1 MFYPRLQPGRRGTFE
16 PRHSEARALAL
27 FEKYRDPE
35 EDAVLAEGI
44 VRLCDDLG
52 VRPEEFRVLLLA
64 WKFGAQQMCRFT
76 RDEFLSGCR
85 ALRADSVSAIQA
97 RFPELVSEAREP
109 TRFRDLYRFTFRFGL
124 ETGQRT
130 LPTDMAAQLWRLVF
144 SLEPPPVLERWLAF
158 LESHPEVRGITSDT
172 WNMFLHFA
180 ETAGRDLSTYDDSEA
195 WPSLFDDFVERSDS
209 VLLKGCDSSQM
220 SSQSAAASSTE
231 VEETAAPAADAVT
244 VCELQATSTEWL
256 NSIEA
261 HADCSILLLRQTLTR
276 DPNCTLRAVATHR
289 GHENHVGL
297 ADGAGI
303 SKHLYA
309 FGFQRHTNSCEKGA
323 RQYRSTDCETKRC
336 FLWSRDCA

>member
-1 MFYPRLQPGRRGTFE
+1 MGNALCCCLGQDPATGEHPLKFLDPACSKGGTTGVTNSQAAVGSAQSGPGGAATPTGGSGSLATVTSTPATTPTGVAGLLTNSSAAATSESNVSIATAPAAPRTSIGERFMFYPRLQRDTGRRGAFE

-52 VRPEEFRVLLLA
+52 VRPEEFRVLLIA

-76 RDEFLSGCR
+76 RDEFLGGCR
-85 ALRADSVSAIQA
+85 ALRADSISAIQT

-109 TRFRDLYRFTFRFGL
+109 VRFRDLYRFTFRFGL

-195 WPSLFDDFVERSDS
+195 WPSLFDDFVEYENDQTNQNVLHQVNKGDSD
-209 VLLKGCDSSQM
+209 VK
-220 SSQSAAASSTE
+220 AE
-231 VEETAAPAADAVT
+231 
-244 VCELQATSTEWL
+244 
-256 NSIEA
+256 
-261 HADCSILLLRQTLTR
+261 
-276 DPNCTLRAVATHR
+276 
-289 GHENHVGL
+289 
-297 ADGAGI
+297 
-303 SKHLYA
+303 
-309 FGFQRHTNSCEKGA
+309 
-323 RQYRSTDCETKRC
+323 
-336 FLWSRDCA
+336 

>member
-1 MFYPRLQPGRRGTFE
+1 MGNALCCCLGQDASTGDHPLKFLDPACSKGGTTGVTNSQAAATGPAYAAGASTTPTGGGGGGLGSTVASTPATTPTGIAGLLANSAAATSESNVATSTAPTAAPRTSIGERFMFYPRLQRDAGRRGTFE
-16 PRHSEARALAL
+16 PRHSEARAGAL
-27 FEKYRDPE
+27 FEKYRDPD

-76 RDEFLSGCR
+76 RDEFLGGCR

-97 RFPELVSEAREP
+97 RFPELLAEAREP

-124 ETGQRT
+124 ESGQRT

-144 SLEPPPVLERWLAF
+144 SQEPPLVLERWLAF

-195 WPSLFDDFVERSDS
+195 WPSLFDDFVEFENDQTNQNVLHQVNKGGSD
-209 VLLKGCDSSQM
+209 VK
-220 SSQSAAASSTE
+220 AE
-231 VEETAAPAADAVT
+231 
-244 VCELQATSTEWL
+244 
-256 NSIEA
+256 
-261 HADCSILLLRQTLTR
+261 
-276 DPNCTLRAVATHR
+276 
-289 GHENHVGL
+289 
-297 ADGAGI
+297 
-303 SKHLYA
+303 
-309 FGFQRHTNSCEKGA
+309 
-323 RQYRSTDCETKRC
+323 
-336 FLWSRDCA
+336 